1 MNSMIKNP
9 NLPLHDVTAMAMGEK
24 YIPLF
29 SAALENRG
37 IELLPIPDNPYV
49 DPRLS
54 GHADLSLLHL
64 NTHTFSIMGD
74 LFIPLPVSCASI
86 LRIRNIDVES
96 ALNICIVGD
105 YAIYCEETAGMALP
119 WLKKISVK
127 QRYARCSVCVVDE
140 HSIITAD
147 HGIAAACQGL
157 LDVLEIEPGHVELPG
172 FDYGFI
178 GGCSFKL
185 NAHTLAF
192 TGTLDDHPDKD
203 RILAFL
209 SERSVEPLYLRDE
222 KLLDIGSAV
231 PVQEKYVK

>member
-1 MNSMIKNP
+1 MNSMIKKP
-9 NLPLHDVTAMAMGEK
+9 NLPTNDVTALAMGEQ

-29 SAALENRG
+29 RSALEESG
-37 IELLPIPDNPYV
+37 IELLPIPENPYV

-64 NTHTFSIMGD
+64 NAQTFSIMGD

-86 LRIRNIDVES
+86 LRIRNIEQES
-96 ALNICIVGD
+96 ALNICIVGE
-105 YAIYCEETAGMALP
+105 YAIYCEETAGLALP
-119 WLKKISVK
+119 WLKKIPVK
-127 QRYARCSVCVVDE
+127 QRYTRCSVCVVDA

-147 HGIAAACQGL
+147 HGIAVACQGL
-157 LDVLEIEPGHVELPG
+157 LDVLEIQPGHIELPG
-172 FDYGFI
+172 YDYGFI

-192 TGTLDDHPDKD
+192 TGTLDDHPDKE
-203 RILAFL
+203 RIINFL
-209 SERSVEPLYLRDE
+209 TERSVEPLFLRDG

-231 PVQEKYVK
+231 PVQEIYRK